1 MLSGSIASVRRGFV
15 AARARSL
22 LYQALLIV
30 GLVGLALLIYHTT
43 SNNLKLLGV
52 NSGFA
57 FLEHRSGFAI
67 AQTLIP
73 YDEDSSI
80 ARAFFVAALNTLL
93 LAGTASV
100 VATLLGLAV
109 GTLRMSSNWLVS
121 KLAQAYVEIFRNVP
135 ALLQIFFWYFVALRS
150 LPSLAQSVHIPLG
163 FILNNRG
170 LYFPTLQLHGAGW
183 IAGAALVGVAVAG
196 CAHTLLARRRIAARF
211 RGVLVALI
219 WLATTAL
226 PLFLPSVGFELV
238 SPTRGRFEYESQI
251 VLMPEYLALLIGLS
265 MYQATYIAEIVRSS
279 FTALPTGQA
288 EAANAL
294 GLSPFVRFQ
303 RVMLPQALIMMLPP
317 LASVYVNLLK
327 ATSLG
332 AAIAYPEIVSVFVG
346 TVNNLVGQPVEIMG
360 LTLVVYVALA
370 FAVAAAMNAY
380 NRRLRRRGQQ

>member
-1 MLSGSIASVRRGFV
+1 MPPGSLAEVRRGFI
-15 AARARSL
+15 AARARAL
-22 LYQALLIV
+22 LYQACLIV

-100 VATLLGLAV
+100 LATLLGLAV

-150 LPSLAQSVHIPLG
+150 LPTLANSVHIPAG
-163 FILNNRG
+163 FVLNDRG
-170 LYFPTLQLHGAGW
+170 LYFPTLKIQGAAW
-183 IAGAALVGVAVAG
+183 IAGAALVGLAFAWG
-196 CAHTLLARRRIAARF
+196 ARSLLAQRRLAPRF
-211 RGVLVALI
+211 RALLAVLI
-219 WLATTAL
+219 WLATAAL
-226 PLFLPSVGFELV
+226 PFFLPSVGLQLL
-238 SPTRGRFEYESQI
+238 SPTRGRFEYESPI

-279 FTALPTGQA
+279 FAALPAGQA

-294 GLSPFVRFQ
+294 GLTPFARFR
-303 RVMLPQALIMMLPP
+303 RVLLPQALIMMLPP